1 MEIPILGLKIFFVAT
16 KNTFQN
22 LVFKLDLKTL
32 ASHHMCKMVK
42 RCFLDRC
49 HYLCAVWF
57 AQFCLFYR
65 LCSLL
70 FYFVCLYVGCQ
81 MVPGGGSLVAL
92 ILPNKLPSTQKQQQC
107 QCQKFVFFNICIC
120 MCICIFSVF
129 VLCSTKKQQC
139 QSQEDKCPFVE
150 GQIVCFSARKD
161 FEIICF

>member
-1 MEIPILGLKIFFVAT
+1 MEIPILGLKIFVVAK

-22 LVFKLDLKTL
+22 LVFKLD
-32 ASHHMCKMVK
+32 SHHMCKMVK
-42 RCFLDRC
+42 RCFIDRC

-65 LCSLL
+65 CSLL
-70 FYFVCLYVGCQ
+70 FYFVCLYVSCW

-107 QCQKFVFFNICIC
+107 QCQQFVFFNICIC
-120 MCICIFSVF
+120 MSICICIFFVF